1 VAAFVPFSF
10 AVFWEVVVGTWEVT
24 LVTLHLRPLK
34 SPGIVEVPIGERTPT
49 GVAVWAVVTGLT
61 PGTFFVDV
69 DRERGVV
76 LIHVIDAGAPRRS
89 VASSKISTAATREG
103 CSREGRSEVSLHE
116 VVFYLAFAWMTV
128 LLVVGVAAV
137 IRLRSTAGRI
147 LALDMTTLIL
157 VALLILYADANR
169 SPYYLDAALVLS
181 LLAFLATLALA
192 RYHGERRIF

>member
-1 VAAFVPFSF
+1 M
-10 AVFWEVVVGTWEVT
+10 
-24 LVTLHLRPLK
+24 
-34 SPGIVEVPIGERTPT
+34 
-49 GVAVWAVVTGLT
+49 
-61 PGTFFVDV
+61 
-69 DRERGVV
+69 
-76 LIHVIDAGAPRRS
+76 
-89 VASSKISTAATREG
+89 
-103 CSREGRSEVSLHE
+103 HE

-192 RYHGERRIF
+192 RYQGERRIF